1 MSRLSLHSPH
11 WAAMVCSSLLMKCLG
26 FSFKLVATCS
36 RRLGIVVLGA
46 QLWFKDVFSP
56 QGPLEV
62 LLGALE
68 PYLCPPLLFSP
79 GSWPTRKTTGTQESY
94 SSLSIKVSH
103 VLIALV
109 IPFNRSLILITWIVV
124 CYFSVSLLTID
135 FCLFLVVGI
144 KPGPHACWASAL
156 PLSDLSGPHFRLVF
170 SKFIFS
176 INNIIRAWTCCTY

>member
-11 WAAMVCSSLLMKCLG
+11 WAAMVCSCLLMKCLG

-56 QGPLEV
+56 RGPLEV

-68 PYLCPPLLFSP
+68 PCLCPPLLLSP
-79 GSWPTRKTTGTQESY
+79 GSRPTRTTTGTQESD
-94 SSLSIKVSH
+94 SSLSINVSH
-103 VLIALV
+103 LLIALV
-109 IPFNRSLILITWIVV
+109 IPSNLILITWIIV

-144 KPGPHACWASAL
+144 KPGPHACLASVL
-156 PLSDLSGPHFRLVF
+156 PLSDLSSPHFHLVF
-170 SKFIFS
+170 KKFIFS
-176 INNIIRAWTCCTY
+176 LNNIIKAWTCCTY